1 MKLAAVTVLVLLVLK
16 GAPPAQAQVGFHAG
30 AVQDLWE
37 RDAGYEET
45 YFLAGVSSAPGNW
58 EYRASA
64 VVLVRQTDSSVRMG
78 GEVAANRKFFR
89 GNRLEPSLGI
99 GGTIYQ
105 TDTMPG
111 EEKGI
116 DLAPL
121 FIAGATLPIARSVRF
136 RFEYRGVY
144 LIFPSMFAGISFASG
159 VLASGVAATTGPES
173 PTDPETQVC

>member
-1 MKLAAVTVLVLLVLK
+1 MKSAAVTVFALLVLV
-16 GAPPAQAQVGFHAG
+16 GALPARAQVGLHAG

-64 VVLVRQTDSSVRMG
+64 VVLVRQSDSSVRMG
-78 GEVAANRKFFR
+78 GEVAANRMFFR
-89 GNRLEPSLGI
+89 GNRLVPSLGI

-111 EEKGI
+111 EETGI
-116 DLAPL
+116 DVAPL
-121 FIAGATLPIARSVRF
+121 FIAGATLPIARNVRF
-136 RFEYRGVY
+136 RVEYRGVY
-144 LIFPSMFAGISFASG
+144 LIFPSMFAGVSFAPGS
-159 VLASGVAATTGPES
+159 
-173 PTDPETQVC
+173 